1 MTQFSDIDRA
11 DTADA
16 QAETQ
21 AQRRQRRRSVLWPME
36 IVSKPLIRCTIIDI
50 SISGAKMTVSEPV
63 AVGEMLLVRSRRFT
77 ARARVAWA
85 QADVIGLE
93 FLEANERLMGALDA
107 P

>member
-11 DTADA
+11 DTANV

-21 AQRRQRRRSVLWPME
+21 AQRRQRRRSVLWPVE
-36 IVSKPLIRCTIIDI
+36 IVSKPLIRCAITDI

-85 QADVIGLE
+85 EATVIGLE
-93 FLEANERLMGALDA
+93 FLEANERLMNALDA